1 MDGMVESN
9 REAVQS
15 CHKVLDLLSNPHG
28 QLVPHKDLVEA
39 TGAAV
44 AKFGSL
50 ASKISSGNGRQGHA
64 RFRQRIK
71 KPMPLF
77 DSNLF
82 RDSPASAAAAG
93 KTSSPGPSTS
103 LQLFPRYQQMEA
115 SSSKDPVRIP
125 AAQFPQRMV
134 EPNPSV
140 GSNGPAPRAPRPPPP
155 PPPPHLAQPVSVA
168 PPAGTPAPALPA
180 AHLHFIQ
187 QQQSYQRFQ
196 LMHQMKLQSEMMKR
210 GGHGTSR
217 WRPPPPRTLS
227 GSQQPNSPREW
238 LWRTRRSVRMDRL
251 PARRAHTSPR
261 GGTPAPAL
269 PAAHL
274 HFIQQQQS
282 YQRFQL
288 MHQMKLQS
296 EMMKRGGH
304 GDQGGSAGAGKGVN
318 LKFDGSN
325 CTGSSSRSFLT
336 SLSMEGSMASLD
348 GSRSS
353 RPFQL
358 VSGSQTSS
366 TPELGLMQQR
376 RRGYYKCSSV
386 RGCPARKHVERPM
399 LGLRHWVATVP
410 KDEDDEAGCRGT
422 ALAAAGEGGEE
433 GRLP

>member
-82 RDSPASAAAAG
+82 RDSPASAAAADATAAPP

-134 EPNPSV
+134 VENPSV
-140 GSNGPAPRAPRPPPP
+140 GSNGPARGPPL
-155 PPPPHLAQPVSVA
+155 HLVQPVSVA

-210 GGHGTSR
+210 GGHG
-217 WRPPPPRTLS
+217 
-227 GSQQPNSPREW
+227 
-238 LWRTRRSVRMDRL
+238 D
-251 PARRAHTSPR
+251 H
-261 GGTPAPAL
+261 
-269 PAAHL
+269 
-274 HFIQQQQS
+274 
-282 YQRFQL
+282 
-288 MHQMKLQS
+288 
-296 EMMKRGGH
+296 
-304 GDQGGSAGAGKGVN
+304 QGGSTGAGKGVN

-358 VSGSQTSS
+358 VSGSQASS

-376 RRGYYKCSSV
+376 RRCAGKEDGSGRCATGSRCHCAKKRKLRIRRSIKVPAISNKVADIPADEFSWRKYGQKPIKGSPHPRGYYKCSSV
-386 RGCPARKHVERPM
+386 RGCPARKHVERCVDDPAM
-399 LGLRHWVATVP
+399 LIVTYEGDHNHNR
-410 KDEDDEAGCRGT
+410 
-422 ALAAAGEGGEE
+422 AAAAQ
-433 GRLP
+433 PQPA

>member
-1 MDGMVESN
+1 MDGMEESN

-15 CHKVLDLLSNPHG
+15 CYKVLNLLSNPHG

-50 ASKISSGNGRQGHA
+50 ASKISNGNGRQGHA

-77 DSNLF
+77 DNNLF
-82 RDSPASAAAAG
+82 RESPASAAAADAAAAP

-103 LQLFPRYQQMEA
+103 LQLFPRYQQMEG

-125 AAQFPQRMV
+125 AQFPQRMV
-134 EPNPSV
+134 VENPSV
-140 GSNGPAPRAPRPPPP
+140 GSNGPARGPP
-155 PPPPHLAQPVSVA
+155 LQLVQPVSVA
-168 PPAGTPAPALPA
+168 PPAGTP
-180 AHLHFIQ
+180 
-187 QQQSYQRFQ
+187 
-196 LMHQMKLQSEMMKR
+196 
-210 GGHGTSR
+210 T
-217 WRPPPPRTLS
+217 
-227 GSQQPNSPREW
+227 
-238 LWRTRRSVRMDRL
+238 
-251 PARRAHTSPR
+251 
-261 GGTPAPAL
+261 PAL

-304 GDQGGSAGAGKGVN
+304 GDQGGSTGGGKGVN

-376 RRGYYKCSSV
+376 RRCAGKEDGSGRC
-386 RGCPARKHVERPM
+386 
-399 LGLRHWVATVP
+399 ATGSRCHCAKKRLEFTVIYWYLTTDYLVIWMFF
-410 KDEDDEAGCRGT
+410 KYIVLYLQLQEAEDKEVYQSPCNQQ
-422 ALAAAGEGGEE
+422 
-433 GRLP
+433 